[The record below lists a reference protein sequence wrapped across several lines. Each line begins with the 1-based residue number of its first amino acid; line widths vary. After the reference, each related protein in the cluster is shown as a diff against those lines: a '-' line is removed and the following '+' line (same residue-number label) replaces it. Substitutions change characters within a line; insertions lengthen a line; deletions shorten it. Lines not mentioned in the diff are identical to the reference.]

1 MRSLPRIENLDFTID
16 STESLPSQKKVGETR
31 LKRHMKHMLNSR
43 KLGSGKIGS
52 GKIGSDKIGSDKP
65 SSDKH
70 QSILKLRQGGRIS
83 SQAEAQVK
91 QSDMVSL

>member
-52 GKIGSDKIGSDKP
+52 GKIGSDKP